1 MSAPLVNSN
10 CFMLDWD
17 AILHTV
23 GAKMVRKASQTAL
36 LADYTVKD
44 SAPTLK
50 EVGNYAGV
58 ESGWIG

>member
-1 MSAPLVNSN
+1 
-10 CFMLDWD
+10 MLDWD